1 MRSQYLNTAKNHHDL
16 CHHRSEFL
24 LSVICKS
31 VDFKMLLLIIFIP
44 NDHDDSYDDDYDDY
58 DDYDDVDDMMMT
70 VTTDD
75 DYDGANV
82 DDDDEDDDD
91 DDDDDANEHHCH
103 YEGLSHERR
112 NKSTLITF
120 FTRHLLTSEP

>member
-44 NDHDDSYDDDYDDY
+44 NDHDDNYDDDYDDY
-58 DDYDDVDDMMMT
+58 DDYDDVDDMTMT
-70 VTTDD
+70 VTMMMIMMGLMLMMTMMMMMMMMLMNIIVIMKVL
-75 DYDGANV
+75 ATNV
-82 DDDDEDDDD
+82 SF
-91 DDDDDANEHHCH
+91 NC
-103 YEGLSHERR
+103 LRR
-112 NKSTLITF
+112 TWSQ
-120 FTRHLLTSEP
+120 

>member
-44 NDHDDSYDDDYDDY
+44 NDHDDNYDDDYDDY
-58 DDYDDVDDMMMT
+58 DDYDDVDDMTMT
-70 VTTDD
+70 VTMMMIMMGLMLMMMMMMMMLMNIIVIMKVLAT
-75 DYDGANV
+75 NV
-82 DDDDEDDDD
+82 SF
-91 DDDDDANEHHCH
+91 NC
-103 YEGLSHERR
+103 LKRTWSQ
-112 NKSTLITF
+112 
-120 FTRHLLTSEP
+120 

>member
-44 NDHDDSYDDDYDDY
+44 NDHDDNYDDDYDDY
-58 DDYDDVDDMMMT
+58 DDYDDVDDMTMT
-70 VTTDD
+70 VTMMMIMMGLMLMMMMMMMLMNIIVIMKFLAT
-75 DYDGANV
+75 NV
-82 DDDDEDDDD
+82 SF
-91 DDDDDANEHHCH
+91 NC
-103 YEGLSHERR
+103 LRR
-112 NKSTLITF
+112 TWSQ
-120 FTRHLLTSEP
+120 

>member
-44 NDHDDSYDDDYDDY
+44 NDRDDNYDDDY
-58 DDYDDVDDMMMT
+58 DDYDDVDDMTMT
-70 VTTDD
+70 VTMMMIMMGLMLMMMMMMMMLMNIIVIMKVLAT
-75 DYDGANV
+75 NV
-82 DDDDEDDDD
+82 SF
-91 DDDDDANEHHCH
+91 NC
-103 YEGLSHERR
+103 LRR
-112 NKSTLITF
+112 TWSQ
-120 FTRHLLTSEP
+120 

>member
-44 NDHDDSYDDDYDDY
+44 NDHDDNYDDDYDDY
-58 DDYDDVDDMMMT
+58 DDYDDVDDMTMT
-70 VTTDD
+70 VTMMMIMMGLMLMMMMMMMMLMNIIVIMKVLAT
-75 DYDGANV
+75 NV
-82 DDDDEDDDD
+82 SF
-91 DDDDDANEHHCH
+91 NC
-103 YEGLSHERR
+103 LRR
-112 NKSTLITF
+112 TWSQ
-120 FTRHLLTSEP
+120 

>member
-44 NDHDDSYDDDYDDY
+44 NDHDDNYDDDYDDY
-58 DDYDDVDDMMMT
+58 DDYDDVDDMTMT
-70 VTTDD
+70 VTMMMIMMGLMLMMMMMMMMLMNIIVIMKVLAT
-75 DYDGANV
+75 NV
-82 DDDDEDDDD
+82 SF
-91 DDDDDANEHHCH
+91 NC
-103 YEGLSHERR
+103 LRR
-112 NKSTLITF
+112 TWWQ
-120 FTRHLLTSEP
+120 

>member
-44 NDHDDSYDDDYDDY
+44 NDHDDNYDDDYDDY
-58 DDYDDVDDMMMT
+58 DDYDDVDDMTMT
-70 VTTDD
+70 VTMMMIMMGLMLMMMMMMMMMLMNIIVIMKVLAT
-75 DYDGANV
+75 NV
-82 DDDDEDDDD
+82 SF
-91 DDDDDANEHHCH
+91 NC
-103 YEGLSHERR
+103 LRR
-112 NKSTLITF
+112 TWSQ
-120 FTRHLLTSEP
+120 

>member
-44 NDHDDSYDDDYDDY
+44 NDHDDNYDDDYDDY
-58 DDYDDVDDMMMT
+58 DDYDDVDDMTMT
-70 VTTDD
+70 VTMMMIMMGLMLMMMMMMMLMNIIVIMKVLAT
-75 DYDGANV
+75 NV
-82 DDDDEDDDD
+82 SF
-91 DDDDDANEHHCH
+91 NC
-103 YEGLSHERR
+103 LRR
-112 NKSTLITF
+112 TWSQ
-120 FTRHLLTSEP
+120 

>member
-44 NDHDDSYDDDYDDY
+44 NNHDDNYDDDYDDY
-58 DDYDDVDDMMMT
+58 DDYDDVDDMTMT
-70 VTTDD
+70 VTMMMIMMGLMLMMMMMMMMLMNIIVIMKVLAT
-75 DYDGANV
+75 NV
-82 DDDDEDDDD
+82 SF
-91 DDDDDANEHHCH
+91 NC
-103 YEGLSHERR
+103 LRR
-112 NKSTLITF
+112 TWSQ
-120 FTRHLLTSEP
+120 